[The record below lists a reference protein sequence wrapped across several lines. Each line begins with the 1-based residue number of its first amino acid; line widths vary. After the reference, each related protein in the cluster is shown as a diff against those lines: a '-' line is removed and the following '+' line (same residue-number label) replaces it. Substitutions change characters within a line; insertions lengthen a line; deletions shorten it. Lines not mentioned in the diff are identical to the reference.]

1 MVSKY
6 VRAVGM
12 WYGMVGPARMQ
23 DTGGKDVISM
33 FRVGVIR
40 SVWVHHYYC
49 CLFFFDST
57 IVSRLYCVS
66 FIDSH
71 DFSFVVLDIIL
82 FCFDLSLPSGRR
94 SWVAQ

>member
-1 MVSKY
+1 M
-6 VRAVGM
+6 
-12 WYGMVGPARMQ
+12 
-23 DTGGKDVISM
+23 ISM